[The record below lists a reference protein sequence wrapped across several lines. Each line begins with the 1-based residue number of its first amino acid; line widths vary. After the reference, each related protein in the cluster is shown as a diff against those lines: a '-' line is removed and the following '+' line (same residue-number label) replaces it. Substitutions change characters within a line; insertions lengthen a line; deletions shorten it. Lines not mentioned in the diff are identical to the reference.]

1 MECVCNPGP
10 KAGRWRKGS
19 WVGLDL
25 SALREHIFP
34 GQARARQLRA
44 WRLGAEGRGEAVCVV
59 RAHFLAPGPHLLV
72 ASSQSRKGEG
82 ALQDSF
88 HVSRNA
94 IPEGPEL
101 LWIPSP
107 EGLSGSTKALRGH
120 RHLVP
125 DKWGILGGILT
136 LTKGKGK
143 GILGKRISV
152 E

>member
-1 MECVCNPGP
+1 MCVQSRSQGREVEKGVMGGPGSLSSQRAHIP
-10 KAGRWRKGS
+10 WASQSKAK
-19 WVGLDL
+19 
-25 SALREHIFP
+25 
-34 GQARARQLRA
+34 LRA

-125 DKWGILGGILT
+125 DKWGILGDILT